1 VTEDGWSWD
10 PTLYAG
16 STPFYR
22 LGRVPYP
29 AALVDR
35 LTAFGLDGTGRPL
48 DVGCGPGSRR
58 CCWRRGSARPIGVD
72 ADPDMLAEARTQ
84 KTTNV
89 IWRHLRA
96 EELPADLVFRAAGF
110 DGRER

>member
-1 VTEDGWSWD
+1 MRARVA
-10 PTLYAG
+10 TLLLA
-16 STPFYR
+16 PR
-22 LGRVPYP
+22 
-29 AALVDR
+29 
-35 LTAFGLDGTGRPL
+35 FGE
-48 DVGCGPGSRR
+48 
-58 CCWRRGSARPIGVD
+58 AIGVD